1 MSGKQQDKF
10 PWGNFPFGDLI
21 GIQKKKSSDGYSEI
35 SLEVTQG
42 HLNPMGSVHGA
53 VTFALADTGMAL
65 ALYSSLLA
73 NEVLATLEIKI
84 MYFNPILS
92 GTLNCVTRVLNRG
105 RRFAMLESEI
115 LQDSKIIAKASGI
128 YAVSLKRD

>member
-1 MSGKQQDKF
+1 
-10 PWGNFPFGDLI
+10 
-21 GIQKKKSSDGYSEI
+21 
-35 SLEVTQG
+35 
-42 HLNPMGSVHGA
+42 MGSVHGA

-84 MYFNPILS
+84 MYFSPTLS
-92 GTLNCVTRVLNRG
+92 GSLNCVTRVLNRG

>member
-35 SLEVTQG
+35 SLEITQG

-84 MYFNPILS
+84 MYFNPTLS

-128 YAVSLKRD
+128 YAVSLKRV

>member
-21 GIQKKKSSDGYSEI
+21 GIQKKRSSDGYSEI